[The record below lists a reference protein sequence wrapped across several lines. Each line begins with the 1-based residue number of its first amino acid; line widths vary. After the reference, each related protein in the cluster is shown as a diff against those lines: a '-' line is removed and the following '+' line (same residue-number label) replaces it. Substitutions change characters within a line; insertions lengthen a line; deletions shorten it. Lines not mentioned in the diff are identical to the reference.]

1 MARDV
6 KMNHRLLAS
15 GGDFWYDGDMY
26 RRFCLAI
33 LCLIVLAVARAPL
46 SAQSIVTAEAYLE
59 RVSNRYASFRDY
71 EAHIVIKTGGTEM
84 AGTVSHLAPAFM
96 RIDFSSPAE
105 QVIVFNGEL
114 LTIYLPEMRAI
125 LNQDVG
131 SSSGGGA
138 NLATGQGLSMM
149 RRNYASAY
157 VTGPDP
163 EPLDEGLRDRVVKL
177 KLTSRG
183 GQGFRELILSI
194 DPATLLIRR
203 ISATQLTG
211 GIIQFDFT
219 NVKTNQ
225 GIPEQRFI
233 YDSPASANVYNNFLF
248 RDRD

>member
-1 MARDV
+1 
-6 KMNHRLLAS
+6 
-15 GGDFWYDGDMY
+15 MY
-26 RRFCLAI
+26 RRWFSAFLLWA
-33 LCLIVLAVARAPL
+33 VLALLCVPL
-46 SAQSIVTAEAYLE
+46 FAQSIVTAEAYLE
-59 RVSNRYASFRDY
+59 QVSARYASFNDY
-71 EAHIVIKTGGTEM
+71 EARIAIKTGGVEM
-84 AGTVSHLAPAFM
+84 AGTVSHLDPAFM

-105 QVIVFNGEL
+105 QVIVFNGDM

-149 RRNYASAY
+149 RRNYVAAY

-163 EPLDEGLRDRVVKL
+163 EPLEAGARERVVKL
-177 KLTSRG
+177 RLTSRYG
-183 GQGFRELILSI
+183 GQGFRELLLSI
-194 DPATLLIRR
+194 DPATLFIRR
-203 ISATQLTG
+203 IAGAQLSG
-211 GIIQFDFT
+211 SVIQFDFT

>member
-1 MARDV
+1 MCR
-6 KMNHRLLAS
+6 RWFLGLL
-15 GGDFWYDGDMY
+15 F
-26 RRFCLAI
+26 LT
-33 LCLIVLAVARAPL
+33 VLVLPCVPL
-46 SAQSIVTAEAYLE
+46 FAQSIVTAEAYLE
-59 RVSNRYASFRDY
+59 QVSNRYASFNDY
-71 EAHIVIKTGGTEM
+71 EAHIVIKTGGTQM
-84 AGTVSHLAPAFM
+84 AGTVSHRVPAFM

-105 QVIVFNGEL
+105 QVIVFNGDM

-138 NLATGQGLSMM
+138 SLATRQGLSMM
-149 RRNYASAY
+149 RRNYAAAY
-157 VTGPDP
+157 VRGPDP
-163 EPLDEGLRDRVVKL
+163 EPLEDGSREQAVKL
-177 KLTSRG
+177 RLTSRYG
-183 GQGFRELILSI
+183 GQGFRELLLSI

-203 ISATQLTG
+203 IAATQLSG
-211 GIIQFDFT
+211 GEVQFDFT

>member
-1 MARDV
+1 MRGLFFSMALFFTV
-6 KMNHRLLAS
+6 FVM
-15 GGDFWYDGDMY
+15 
-26 RRFCLAI
+26 
-33 LCLIVLAVARAPL
+33 PL
-46 SAQSIVTAEAYLE
+46 FAQSIVTAEAYLE
-59 RVSNRYASFRDY
+59 RVSNHYASFRDY
-71 EAHIVIKTGGTEM
+71 EAHIVMNTGETEM

-105 QVIVFNGEL
+105 QVIVFNGEQ
-114 LTIYLPEMRAI
+114 LTIYLPELRAI

-131 SSSGGGA
+131 SSAGGGA

-149 RRNYASAY
+149 RRNYVSAY

-163 EPLDEGLRDRVVKL
+163 VALDDGSRERVVKL
-177 KLTSRG
+177 KLTGRG

-194 DPATLLIRR
+194 DPAALLIRR
-203 ISATQLTG
+203 IDAAQLTG
-211 GIIQFDFT
+211 GTIRFDFT

>member
-1 MARDV
+1 M
-6 KMNHRLLAS
+6 
-15 GGDFWYDGDMY
+15 
-26 RRFCLAI
+26 
-33 LCLIVLAVARAPL
+33 VLFFAVSIMPL
-46 SAQSIVTAEAYLE
+46 FAQSIVTAEAYLE
-59 RVSNRYASFRDY
+59 RVSNHYASFRDY
-71 EAHIVIKTGGTEM
+71 EAHIVMHTGGTEM
-84 AGTVSHLAPAFM
+84 TGTVSHLAPAFM

-105 QVIVFNGEL
+105 QVIVFNGEQ
-114 LTIYLPEMRAI
+114 LTIYLPELRAI

-131 SSSGGGA
+131 SSAGGGA

-149 RRNYASAY
+149 RRNYVSAY

-163 EPLDEGLRDRVVKL
+163 VPLDDGSRERVVKL

-183 GQGFRELILSI
+183 GQGFRELNLSI
-194 DPATLLIRR
+194 DPTTLLIRR
-203 ISATQLTG
+203 IVATQLTG
-211 GIIQFDFT
+211 GIVQFDLT

>member
-1 MARDV
+1 MRF
-6 KMNHRLLAS
+6 RYFSPLL
-15 GGDFWYDGDMY
+15 F
-26 RRFCLAI
+26 FI
-33 LCLIVLAVARAPL
+33 FFVTPL

-59 RVSNRYASFRDY
+59 RVSNHYASFRDY
-71 EAHIVIKTGGTEM
+71 EARIVIHTGGTEM

-105 QVIVFNGEL
+105 QVIVFNGEQ
-114 LTIYLPEMRAI
+114 LTIYLPELRAI

-131 SSSGGGA
+131 SSARGGA

-157 VTGPDP
+157 VTGPNP
-163 EPLDEGLRDRVVKL
+163 VPLEDGSRERVVKL
-177 KLTSRG
+177 KLTGRYG

-194 DPATLLIRR
+194 DPSTLLIRR
-203 ISATQLTG
+203 IIATQLTDG
-211 GIIQFDFT
+211 TIQFDFT

-248 RDRD
+248 RDQN

>member
-1 MARDV
+1 MRC
-6 KMNHRLLAS
+6 RYFLAL
-15 GGDFWYDGDMY
+15 F
-26 RRFCLAI
+26 FFAA
-33 LCLIVLAVARAPL
+33 LIVPL

-105 QVIVFNGEL
+105 QVIVFNGEQ

-131 SSSGGGA
+131 SSAGGGA

-163 EPLDEGLRDRVVKL
+163 VALDESSRERVVKL
-177 KLTSRG
+177 RLTGRYG

-194 DPATLLIRR
+194 DPSALLIRR
-203 ISATQLTG
+203 IVATQLTG
-211 GIIQFDFT
+211 GTIQFDFT

>member
-1 MARDV
+1 MRGLFFSMALFFTV
-6 KMNHRLLAS
+6 FVM
-15 GGDFWYDGDMY
+15 
-26 RRFCLAI
+26 
-33 LCLIVLAVARAPL
+33 PL
-46 SAQSIVTAEAYLE
+46 FAQSIVTAEAYLE
-59 RVSNRYASFRDY
+59 RVSNHYASFRDY
-71 EAHIVIKTGGTEM
+71 EARIVMNTGGTDM

-105 QVIVFNGEL
+105 QVIVFNGEQ
-114 LTIYLPEMRAI
+114 LTIYLPELRAI

-131 SSSGGGA
+131 SSARGGA

-149 RRNYASAY
+149 RRNYVSAY
-157 VTGPDP
+157 VTGPNP
-163 EPLDEGLRDRVVKL
+163 VPLDEGSREQVVKL
-177 KLTSRG
+177 RLTGRG

-203 ISATQLTG
+203 IVATQLTG
-211 GIIQFDFT
+211 GTIQFDFT

>member
-1 MARDV
+1 MCYRYFLTPLFFIAFLV
-6 KMNHRLLAS
+6 RLS
-15 GGDFWYDGDMY
+15 G
-26 RRFCLAI
+26 
-33 LCLIVLAVARAPL
+33 
-46 SAQSIVTAEAYLE
+46 QSIVTAEAYLE
-59 RVSNRYASFRDY
+59 QVSNRYASFRDY
-71 EAHIVIKTGGTEM
+71 EASIVIKTGGVEM

-105 QVIVFNGEL
+105 QVIVFNGDM

-131 SSSGGGA
+131 SSTGGGA

-149 RRNYASAY
+149 RRNYAAAY

-163 EPLDEGLRDRVVKL
+163 TPLEDGSRERVIKL
-177 KLTSRG
+177 KLSG
-183 GQGFRELILSI
+183 YGAQGFRELILGI
-194 DPATLLIRR
+194 DPSTLFIRR
-203 ISATQLTG
+203 ITATQLTG
-211 GIIQFDFT
+211 GVIQFDFT